1 MRRLFSFL
9 VLLWHA
15 ILGSLV
21 VDAVMRCR
29 LSYLVVS
36 APIEAAKVATAI
48 VMTSAVVSSGW
59 VATLGVVWVVS
70 GMILKQTGVDG
81 IGATCIKGLERG

>member
-1 MRRLFSFL
+1 MIFAWATYGRLT
-9 VLLWHA
+9 
-15 ILGSLV
+15 
-21 VDAVMRCR
+21 
-29 LSYLVVS
+29 YLVVS

-70 GMILKQTGVDG
+70 GMILKQTGVGG
-81 IGATCIKGLERG
+81 IDANCIKGLGRG